1 MQLSVQRETR
11 VITTS
16 ERERERVLLAFELG
30 RQEPLATDGR
40 GFKTGDRDEICGD
53 CFGFRCLKII
63 FLGQEDV
70 NCLVTI

>member
-11 VITTS
+11 VITMS
-16 ERERERVLLAFELG
+16 KRERVLLAFELG

-40 GFKTGDRDEICGD
+40 GFKTGGRDEICGD
-53 CFGFRCLKII
+53 CFGFRCLKSI
-63 FLGQEDV
+63 FSGQEDV